1 MVVVE
6 GFGNQR
12 SKLNAYDNELV
23 VVWSDAK
30 RVINGME
37 GWLD

>member
-23 VVWSDAK
+23 VVWSDA
-30 RVINGME
+30 NG
-37 GWLD
+37 GHKWNG